1 MEARTIS
8 TASGVNS
15 AYYLLKADKVVGV
28 EANPELCAEA
38 EERFSREIADGRL
51 VVLNC
56 ALSTGDAGPVDF
68 YIHKHHHVLSQL
80 GAPDEAVAADFRRIE
95 VESRHPA
102 DIVREHGQ
110 PRYIKVDLEGF
121 DVQVLRALFAAGIHP
136 PEISA
141 ESHLIDVFAC
151 LVEAGYK
158 AFNLVE
164 GWSVQRIYSDA
175 RIETLSGP
183 RQFGFRAHSA
193 GPFGED
199 LLGDWQDA
207 DTFFETLAA
216 VGLGWKDI
224 HASDLIEPT
233 PQPSGARIRR
243 QALALARRAIRGA
256 RSPRP

>member
-1 MEARTIS
+1 MQGGTIYDF
-8 TASGVNS
+8 GMNNGDDS

-56 ALSTGDAGPVDF
+56 ALSTGNAGPVDF

-95 VESRHPA
+95 VESRHPE

-110 PRYIKVDLEGF
+110 PRSIKVDLEGF

-141 ESHLIDVFAC
+141 ESHSIDVFAC
-151 LVEAGYK
+151 LVEAG
-158 AFNLVE
+158 
-164 GWSVQRIYSDA
+164 
-175 RIETLSGP
+175 
-183 RQFGFRAHSA
+183 
-193 GPFGED
+193 
-199 LLGDWQDA
+199 
-207 DTFFETLAA
+207 
-216 VGLGWKDI
+216 
-224 HASDLIEPT
+224 
-233 PQPSGARIRR
+233 
-243 QALALARRAIRGA
+243 
-256 RSPRP
+256 